1 MYRCMAHRM
10 AVKRESRKFFSYLTY
25 SLFPSYVFIIIIIII
40 IINIIIIIIIMNFVE
55 EKAKSGAQS

>member
-1 MYRCMAHRM
+1 M

-40 IINIIIIIIIMNFVE
+40 IINIIIIIIIMTFVE

>member
-1 MYRCMAHRM
+1 MAHRM

-40 IINIIIIIIIMNFVE
+40 IIIINIIIIIIIMNFVE

>member
-10 AVKRESRKFFSYLTY
+10 AIKRESRKFFSYLTY

>member
-1 MYRCMAHRM
+1 MAHRM

-40 IINIIIIIIIMNFVE
+40 IIINIIIIIIIMNFVE

>member
-40 IINIIIIIIIMNFVE
+40 NIIIIIIIMNFVE

>member
-1 MYRCMAHRM
+1 MAHRM